1 MCTWNLR
8 RGKNENGTEAL
19 LKEIMPESFPYLW
32 KCTNLQSLEVQQTHA
47 GEIQKYIYIGIEIL
61 NIKKNLKTAIEQK
74 HIQGKNK
81 KNDGWLLI
89 ETMEAREQ

>member
-1 MCTWNLR
+1 
-8 RGKNENGTEAL
+8 
-19 LKEIMPESFPYLW
+19 MPESFPYLW

-81 KNDGWLLI
+81 KNDG
-89 ETMEAREQ
+89 